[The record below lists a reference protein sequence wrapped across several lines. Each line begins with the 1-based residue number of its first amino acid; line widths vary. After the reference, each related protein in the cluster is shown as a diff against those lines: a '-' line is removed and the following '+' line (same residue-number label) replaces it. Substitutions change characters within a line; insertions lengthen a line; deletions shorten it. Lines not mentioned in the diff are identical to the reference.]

1 MNKTLKTI
9 ICIVLALCAIF
20 LVYKIY
26 DGIMEP
32 VRFNKEVEARQKV
45 AVQRLKDI
53 RDLQVA
59 FKSVNERFTAS
70 FDTLK
75 QFYNNGEMVVLMQVG
90 SKDDSLA
97 VAHTNDVKKSHKGI
111 TDEGL
116 YKLYQEGDKKL
127 VFSIQN
133 KIAVKDTLFRS
144 RTDFDVNKIDEIP
157 FAAEGETVAAVTKI
171 EMDAVVKKVSGVN
184 VPLFEAKMPWKSILN
199 GMNHQLV
206 VNKVAECEDQGRIV
220 HFIKAILQVC
230 RIAYSTACFS
240 THWCFDHRQIV
251 LTVNFYTMT
260 CIIQNCYII
269 FLKIRQIFIKKII
282 EFIYRN
288 ISSKRHS
295 HKTQC
300 LQCLMNA
307 LCIIDSIIQ
316 IRHLV
321 IMVIA
326 YHKRFASIVQRII
339 HLSHH
344 YKNPNL

>member
-133 KIAVKDTLFRS
+133 KIAVTDTLFRS

-171 EMDAVVKKVSGVN
+171 EMNAVVKKVSGVN

-206 VNKVAECEDQGRIV
+206 VNKVAECEDQGR
-220 HFIKAILQVC
+220 
-230 RIAYSTACFS
+230 Y
-240 THWCFDHRQIV
+240 
-251 LTVNFYTMT
+251 
-260 CIIQNCYII
+260 
-269 FLKIRQIFIKKII
+269 
-282 EFIYRN
+282 EG
-288 ISSKRHS
+288 
-295 HKTQC
+295 
-300 LQCLMNA
+300 LMVGSVSA
-307 LCIIDSIIQ
+307 
-316 IRHLV
+316 
-321 IMVIA
+321 
-326 YHKRFASIVQRII
+326 
-339 HLSHH
+339 
-344 YKNPNL
+344 PNNNVGNWE